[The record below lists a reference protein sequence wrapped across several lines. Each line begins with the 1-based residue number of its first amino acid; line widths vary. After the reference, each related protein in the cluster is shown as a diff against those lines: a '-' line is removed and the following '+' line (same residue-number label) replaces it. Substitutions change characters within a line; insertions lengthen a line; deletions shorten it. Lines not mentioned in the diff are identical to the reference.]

1 MQTDAATPRT
11 GGNVQPSTA
20 PLSTDLVELWRGA
33 SVIFRKHMHKF
44 VRNSTEL
51 GGTLAAPL
59 LLAMT
64 FGAGMQKIVAP
75 DAIGGIDY
83 LTFITPGIL
92 TFTALSG
99 AVNAGMTI
107 LEEKI
112 RGYLKHYLVAPIPR
126 LSILLASTLSGLVKT
141 LAQSLLI
148 LLIAL
153 LFGAHVQ
160 TSPAGVLAALAVL
173 ALFMLAIVGFA
184 NAMALRSK
192 SIGGYHIMLFLLNLP
207 LLFLSNAFYPL
218 DAMPV
223 WMRVVA
229 FLNPTTYAVDG
240 LRLAL
245 FGTGD
250 LPLALSAGMLA
261 LFAVGLQWYS
271 VRSFNKVV

>member
-1 MQTDAATPRT
+1 MQTDMTTSTYAQTPTASPATNAA
-11 GGNVQPSTA
+11 
-20 PLSTDLVELWRGA
+20 ELWRGA
-33 SVIFRKHMHKF
+33 WVIFRKHMHKF
-44 VRNSTEL
+44 VRNGTEL

-75 DAIGGIDY
+75 GAIGGGDY
-83 LTFITPGIL
+83 LSFITPGIL
-92 TFTALSG
+92 GFTALSG

-112 RGYLKHYLVAPIPR
+112 RGFLKQYLVAPIPR
-126 LSILLASTLSGLVKT
+126 TSVLLASTLSGLLKT

-153 LFGAHVQ
+153 LFGARLQ
-160 TSPAGVLAALAVL
+160 TSLGGALGALAVL

-184 NAMALRSK
+184 NGVALASK
-192 SIGGYHIMLFLLNLP
+192 SIGGYHTMLFLLNLP

-218 DAMPV
+218 DAMPL

-240 LRLAL
+240 LRQTL
-245 FGTGD
+245 FGGGD
-250 LPLALSAGMLA
+250 LPLALSLA
-261 LFAVGLQWYS
+261 VLAVFAAGLQWYG
-271 VRSFNKVV
+271 VRSFRKAI

>member
-1 MQTDAATPRT
+1 MQTEMQTELTTNHYTATAASPAT
-11 GGNVQPSTA
+11 S
-20 PLSTDLVELWRGA
+20 LVELWRGA
-33 SVIFRKHMHKF
+33 WVIFRKHMHKF
-44 VRNSTEL
+44 VRNGTEL

-75 DAIGGIDY
+75 DAIGGSDY
-83 LTFITPGIL
+83 LSFITPGIL
-92 TFTALSG
+92 AFTALSG
-99 AVNAGMTI
+99 AVNGGMTI

-112 RGYLKHYLVAPIPR
+112 RGYLKQYLVAPIPR

-153 LFGAHVQ
+153 LFGAHLQ
-160 TSPAGVLAALAVL
+160 TSPAGLVAALLVL
-173 ALFMLAIVGFA
+173 TLFMLAIVGFA

-192 SIGGYHIMLFLLNLP
+192 TIGGYHIMLFLLNLP

-218 DAMPV
+218 DAMPL
-223 WMRVVA
+223 WMRVAA

-240 LRLAL
+240 LRQAL
-245 FGTGD
+245 FGGGD
-250 LPLALSAGMLA
+250 LPLVLSLAVLA
-261 LFAVGLQWYS
+261 LFALGLQWYS
-271 VRSFNKVV
+271 VRSFHKVV